1 MLSSADARRLAE
13 QEILSRTGWS
23 ELQNVAKKASP
34 FRAGV
39 N

>member
-1 MLSSADARRLAE
+1 VRGKRKEGEELE
-13 QEILSRTGWS
+13 EE

-34 FRAGV
+34 FRAGM